1 MFFSFVCG
9 QESRMRK
16 RASYQSGAPL
26 QRSIFTT
33 HTHSHH
39 THSRTSPH
47 TRRHTHMPSLSVSI
61 TYTSVHTGTHT
72 VTHMLHLTHTRTLT
86 HTHTHTHRHMN
97 TFSPFS
103 WVVRKRERKKEQKG
117 SLLRLLRNKSV
128 RDIVSKLGN
137 KR

>member
-61 TYTSVHTGTHT
+61 TYTSVHTGTH
-72 VTHMLHLTHTRTLT
+72 MLHLPHA
-86 HTHTHTHRHMN
+86 HTHTHRHMN